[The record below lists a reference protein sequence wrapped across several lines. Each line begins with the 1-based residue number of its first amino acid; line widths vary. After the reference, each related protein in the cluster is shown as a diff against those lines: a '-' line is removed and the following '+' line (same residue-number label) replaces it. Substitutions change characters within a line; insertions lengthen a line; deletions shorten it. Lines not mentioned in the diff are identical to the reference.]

1 MRKLLTLVV
10 LALTATALYLWFEPA
25 ELTDPLKTDQELLPD
40 YVAQNVTRRLYNAEG
55 YLADT
60 VSAERLEHFAQLGFT
75 QFEQPVYT
83 LYNAQQ
89 QPNWRASSRYAVWF
103 PQDKIILEQQ
113 VQIVSQ
119 QQNELIQ
126 RIETEQLEMLFPSNA
141 LINNHPVRIQ
151 GQGFYILGNGINAD
165 LKSKTFQLLQH
176 DKTVYQHEN

>member
-10 LALTATALYLWFEPA
+10 LALTATALYIWFEPA
-25 ELTDPLKTDQELLPD
+25 ELADPLQTDRELLPD
-40 YVAQNVTRRLYNAEG
+40 YVAQNVTRRLYNTEG
-55 YLADT
+55 FLADT

-83 LYNAQQ
+83 LYNTQQ
-89 QPNWRASSRYAVWF
+89 QANWRASSRYAVWF

-113 VQIVSQ
+113 VQIISQ
-119 QQNELIQ
+119 QHNELIQ
-126 RIETEQLEMLFPSNA
+126 SIETEHLEMLFPSNT

-151 GQGFYILGNGINAD
+151 GQGFYILGSGINAD
-165 LKSKTFQLLQH
+165 LKSRTFQLLQH